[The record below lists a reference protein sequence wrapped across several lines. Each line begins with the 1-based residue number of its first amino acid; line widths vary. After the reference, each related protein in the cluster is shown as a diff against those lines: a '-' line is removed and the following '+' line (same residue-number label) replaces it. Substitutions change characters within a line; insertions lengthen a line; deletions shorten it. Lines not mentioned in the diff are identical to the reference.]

1 MLPFEYFEPTT
12 LRNASS
18 LLVKYGADARILNG
32 GTDFMVRVRT
42 HFWTPK
48 YVVNIKKIKGL
59 DHLTYTKNQG
69 LRIGATATYG
79 KVEEDPIVQQRFG
92 IVSAAAIAVGGV
104 QIRNLGTYIGN
115 ACNASPAADSTP
127 TMVAMGAKVKIYG
140 PKGERVIP
148 IGELFAGVGRTTLQ
162 AGEIVTELQL
172 DTPPPN
178 TGFIYIKHSPRSQM
192 DISIVG
198 VASVITLDPDNGHC
212 IDARIAL
219 GAVGPTVFSAKKA
232 EALMKGSELTDDVLT
247 RAATAAAEESNPI
260 GDIRAPA
267 EYRKDMV
274 EVLTKRATKY
284 AFDMAKNGMDVK
296 KQQAIAI
303 EQII

>member
-1 MLPFEYFEPTT
+1 
-12 LRNASS
+12 
-18 LLVKYGADARILNG
+18 
-32 GTDFMVRVRT
+32 MVRVRQ
-42 HFWTPK
+42 HFWKPK

-59 DHLTYTKNQG
+59 DHLTYSKNQG

-79 KVEEDPIVQQRFG
+79 RVEADPVVRQRFG
-92 IVSAAAIAVGGV
+92 IVSASAVAVGGV

-140 PKGERVIP
+140 PNGARVIP
-148 IGELFAGVGRTTLQ
+148 IEELFAGVGRNTLQ
-162 AGEIVTELQL
+162 AGEIVTEIQL

-192 DISIVG
+192 DISVVG
-198 VASVITLDPDNGHC
+198 VASVITLNPDNGRC
-212 IDARIAL
+212 VDARIAL
-219 GAVGPTVFSAKKA
+219 GAVGPTVFRAKKA
-232 EALMKGSELTDDVLT
+232 EAILKGSELTGDVLS
-247 RAATAAAEESNPI
+247 RAAIAAADESSPI
-260 GDIRAPA
+260 GDVRAPA

-274 EVLTKRATKY
+274 GVLTRRATAY
-284 AFDMAKNGMDVK
+284 AFDMAKSGMDVR

-303 EQII
+303 ELIT